1 MAFSAAEL
9 HVLRRS
15 LAHALQSST
24 APLTAAD
31 VQDCLR
37 LAQSVDEAVSEAGR
51 LRDFLA
57 ADLSRYR
64 EALPG
69 SLPGY
74 LELLRDALAAGYEPV
89 PDDLAA
95 LRALRGNPAAAALLE
110 RASRVAERSVRRR
123 LAAPRT
129 RLRALAGGK
138 EEEPPARPSPP
149 EHPGEHDGTGG
160 AERPVPKP
168 SEVFPPRRAPV
179 PPPASRRAVS

>member
-15 LAHALQSST
+15 LAHALQPPT
-24 APLTAAD
+24 APLSATE

-37 LAQSVDEAVSEAGR
+37 LARSVDEAVAEAGR
-51 LRDFLA
+51 LRAFLE
-57 ADLSRYR
+57 ADLGRYR

-74 LELLRDALAAGYEPV
+74 LDLLREALAAGYEPV

-95 LRALRGNPAAAALLE
+95 LRALRGNPAAAALLD
-110 RASRVAERSVRRR
+110 RACGVAERSVRRR

-138 EEEPPARPSPP
+138 EEEPPARPAPP
-149 EHPGEHDGTGG
+149 ERPGEDGGTDGP
-160 AERPVPKP
+160 ERPVPKP
-168 SEVFPPRRAPV
+168 SEVFPPRRGPV
-179 PPPASRRAVS
+179 PPPASRRAAG